1 MAYKGRQDQYVPN
14 EWTNGDVIT
23 AEKLNHI
30 EEGVWDAD
38 GFDTILLANTTISKP
53 EGTYITG
60 TGGIFNGYKSLQ
72 EILNWK
78 HIVNIVFKCSKTVFG
93 HLTCND
99 KDIIACWSD
108 HDILSAKS
116 WTLTVFMSTLNEVK
130 ATELEII
137 AVVV

>member
-60 TGGIFNGYKSLQ
+60 TGGIFNGYKSL
-72 EILNWK
+72 
-78 HIVNIVFKCSKTVFG
+78 
-93 HLTCND
+93 
-99 KDIIACWSD
+99 
-108 HDILSAKS
+108 
-116 WTLTVFMSTLNEVK
+116 
-130 ATELEII
+130 
-137 AVVV
+137 